1 MAEQSGQALEAEL
14 KAIWKQ
20 AANTRKRTAGWR
32 IDNILSSSR
41 AELSLRDLMIFGI
54 YLGQAFFMLAGTLV
68 QGMVAS
74 SFSKPCRGKRNN
86 G

>member
-41 AELSLRDLMIFGI
+41 AELSLRDLLIFGI
-54 YLGQAFFMLAGTLV
+54 YLGQAFFMLAGALV
-68 QGMVAS
+68 QGMVVS
-74 SFSKPCRGKRNN
+74 PSLKRCRGKQND